1 MIKQEW
7 DELAKRDRDEYLK
20 QYRKFMYNEGNY
32 WKCEECP
39 ENIGAYSSFEYLLP
53 CGQYNCWLA
62 DETKK
67 CKVGDE
73 LWLFNTT
80 YCLKI
85 KGWWDGEY
93 CCPLPDAIILK
104 TTKKKQR
111 EVLGGT
117 RC

>member
-1 MIKQEW
+1 MMTAVQYQVNQITTVFVGKTW
-7 DELAKRDRDEYLK
+7 KDLSKRDR
-20 QYRKFMYNEGNY
+20 
-32 WKCEECP
+32 
-39 ENIGAYSSFEYLLP
+39 YLL
-53 CGQYNCWLA
+53 GVWLA

-67 CKVGDE
+67 CRVGDE